1 MYLIKHSGL
10 SFRFTYFFDW
20 HIVLGTTA
28 VIRSSPVEY
37 IFQNWNVTMNAAQT
51 PQPLRID
58 IVSDVVCPWCIIGY
72 KQLQQALTQ
81 FEGVFDIHL
90 FWQPF
95 ELNPNMPPEGQD
107 LREHISQ
114 KYGASEA
121 QSKGLRARMTELG
134 ESLGFKFDYFDG
146 MRMYNTFHAHQ
157 LLHWAGEQGLQN
169 ELKLALFEAFFS
181 RRENVGDPEIL
192 VAAAAKARLDSKQ
205 AREVLES
212 ARYSD
217 IVRTE
222 QARWLDKE
230 VHAVPAFFFNNGF
243 PVSGAQEPETFVRVL
258 NRLREMPATESAT
271 A

>member
-1 MYLIKHSGL
+1 MNLAP
-10 SFRFTYFFDW
+10 
-20 HIVLGTTA
+20 TA
-28 VIRSSPVEY
+28 
-37 IFQNWNVTMNAAQT
+37 
-51 PQPLRID
+51 QPLRID

-81 FEGVFDIHL
+81 FEGVFDIQL

-95 ELNPNMPPEGQD
+95 ELNPHMPPEGQD
-107 LREHISQ
+107 LREHIAQ
-114 KYGASEA
+114 KYGTSEG

-134 ESLGFKFDYFDG
+134 DSLGFKFDYFDG
-146 MRMYNTFHAHQ
+146 MRMYNTFQSHQ
-157 LLHWAGEQGLQN
+157 LLHWAEEQGSQT

-181 RRENVGDPEIL
+181 RRENVGDPELL
-192 VAAAAKARLDSKQ
+192 VAVAARVGLDSEQ

-212 ARYSD
+212 ARYAE

-222 QARWLDKE
+222 QALWLDKE

-258 NRLREMPATESAT
+258 NRLREMSLTESASV
-271 A
+271 